1 MAASI
6 MYRLGYSEEEVD
18 RVAFLVRNHLVM
30 EQTAFRRNLND
41 PETLNNFTSLFDS
54 IKELDLLYLLT
65 YADLSA
71 VNAAIWTNWKS
82 DLLAELYRK
91 CKAMLDDK
99 ISGEELLYSSTFVI
113 PKEISEQSDA
123 ISESHVK
130 EHMES
135 ITDASY
141 TRQFSVEEIAKHIE
155 EIRKGTTLSVLF
167 KNLNGFTN
175 ITVITNDFPA
185 LLSKICCVLAINDV
199 NIHDAKI
206 FTRKDGIVIDTFNV
220 TDFRSHKQIEKGRYT
235 KIENDLED
243 VISGLLQLHKE
254 VATLKSRW
262 RRLESKLFK
271 RSGQVKIAF
280 ENHEKFTI
288 IDIFSPDRL
297 GFLYQ
302 VTAKM
307 NELGLNIYFAKIST
321 REDDIVDS
329 FYVLDR
335 NGWKISQ
342 NDHEF
347 IKSELTNAISQVL

>member
-1 MAASI
+1 MASSI
-6 MYRLGYSEEEVD
+6 MYRLGYSEEEID
-18 RVAFLVRNHLVM
+18 RVTFLVRNHLVM

-41 PETLNNFTSLFDS
+41 PETLNNFASLFSS
-54 IKELDLLYLLT
+54 IEELDLLYLLT

-91 CKAMLDDK
+91 SKAMLDDK
-99 ISGEELLYSSTFVI
+99 ISGEELLYSSTYVI
-113 PKEISEQSDA
+113 PKEISEQSA
-123 ISESHVK
+123 VISESHVK
-130 EHMES
+130 EHMDS
-135 ITDASY
+135 IIDASY
-141 TRQFSVEEIAKHIE
+141 TQQFTVEEIAKHIE
-155 EIRKGTTLSVLF
+155 EIRKGTSLSVLF

-175 ITVITNDFPA
+175 ITIITNDFPS
-185 LLSKICCVLAINDV
+185 LLSKICCVLAVNDV

-220 TDFRSHKQIEKGRYT
+220 TDFRSQKHIEEHRYT
-235 KIENDLED
+235 KIETDIGD
-243 VISGLLQLHKE
+243 AISGLLQLHQE

-271 RSGQVKIAF
+271 RSGQVKIVF

-302 VTAKM
+302 VTGKM

-335 NGWKISQ
+335 NGKKISQ
-342 NDHEF
+342 NDEEF
-347 IKSELTNAISQVL
+347 IKSELINAISLVF